1 MRAAF
6 GPPFFVCRSHG
17 CAICLG
23 NIACQFHLPDPVMS
37 LILKLIRLGLV
48 LGALGVAGL
57 AILALFGFAVPELDL
72 LNHAQ
77 ILLLPGTLVALLI
90 VAVLLRGTLRG
101 VAVIVTL
108 VGVAAAANVMLPEFI
123 GSLRAR
129 PAAPAEG
136 TLTMMTHNLFGMNYE
151 MEKVTAAIFAEDPD
165 IIVLQEYFGEQAT
178 DLHPLLLAKYPFF
191 VRCRGGKRANLGLY
205 ARIPFGQVEDG
216 ACPNDA
222 YGTTRTAHILAT
234 FRTEGGKPFSV
245 ITTHMDWPLPVARQR
260 DQLSALSE
268 VVDKIDGPMI
278 LAGDF
283 NSTPWSYALRD
294 FVART
299 GLTRETMNL
308 LTFPMSWHY
317 FGTWRDTLPIL
328 PLDHVMTR
336 GGIVVH
342 EVHRGQATASDHLPV
357 VFTFSVK

>member
-1 MRAAF
+1 
-6 GPPFFVCRSHG
+6 
-17 CAICLG
+17 
-23 NIACQFHLPDPVMS
+23 MS
-37 LILKLIRLGLV
+37 LTLKLIRLALV
-48 LGALGVAGL
+48 LGALGVASL

-77 ILLLPGTLVALLI
+77 IVLLPGAVLGLLVMVALLRGAWRGMAMI
-90 VAVLLRGTLRG
+90 VALTG
-101 VAVIVTL
+101 I
-108 VGVAAAANVMLPEFI
+108 AASSSVMLPEFI
-123 GSLRAR
+123 GAQQAR
-129 PAAPAEG
+129 PAAPTNG
-136 TLTMMTHNLFGMNYE
+136 TVRMMTHNLFGMNYE

-205 ARIPFGQVEDG
+205 ARIPFAQVDDG

-234 FRTEGGKPFSV
+234 FQTEGGKPFSV
-245 ITTHMDWPLPVARQR
+245 ITTHMDWPLPIARQR
-260 DQLSALSE
+260 QQLNALSE

-294 FVART
+294 FVVRN
-299 GLTRETMNL
+299 GLVRETQNL

-317 FGTWRDTLPIL
+317 LGAWRDTLPFL

-336 GGIVVH
+336 GGVVVH
-342 EVHRGQATASDHLPV
+342 DIHTGRATASDHLPV
-357 VFTFSVK
+357 VLTFSVN

>member
-1 MRAAF
+1 
-6 GPPFFVCRSHG
+6 
-17 CAICLG
+17 
-23 NIACQFHLPDPVMS
+23 MS

-48 LGALGVAGL
+48 LGALGAAGL

-77 ILLLPGTLVALLI
+77 FLLLPATIIGLLI
-90 VAVLLRGTLRG
+90 VALLLRGTLRG
-101 VAVIVTL
+101 VAMVVTL
-108 VGVAAAANVMLPEFI
+108 VGIAASANVILPEVV
-123 GSLRAR
+123 GSMQKR
-129 PAAPAEG
+129 PVAPAGG
-136 TLTMMTHNLFGMNYE
+136 TVRMMTHNLFGMNYE

-191 VRCRGGKRANLGLY
+191 VRCKGGKRANLGLY
-205 ARIPFGQVEDG
+205 ARMPFVQMDDG

-234 FRTEGGKPFSV
+234 FQTENGKPFSV
-245 ITTHMDWPLPVARQR
+245 ITTHMDWPIPVARQR

-268 VVDKIDGPMI
+268 VVDKIDGPVI

-283 NSTPWSYALRD
+283 NSTPWSYGLRD
-294 FVART
+294 FVVRNR
-299 GLTRETMNL
+299 LRRETMNL
-308 LTFPMSWHY
+308 FTFPMSWFY
-317 FGTWRDTLPIL
+317 FGAWRDTLPFL

-342 EVHRGQATASDHLPV
+342 EVHAGWATASDHLPV
-357 VFTFSVK
+357 VLTFSVQ